1 MEQPINEDLARAAKN
16 AISWSDYKEDSAT
29 DEYNALCARFDAAVE
44 KLVGSVKEPI
54 TVERAEG
61 VAYWTEKYKQ
71 KLAYAIN
78 RDNEIT
84 ARYPSILVAGGG
96 NFNVKK
102 KEKQNAAHEKLYE
115 ECGELFMPE
124 SCYYYKK
131 IKLLLTNDTI
141 FSNDQCVLVKL
152 NKKLDAEEANHAE
165 MVKRN
170 AYYRKHKTMKS
181 YEGLTDEE
189 AAQIDERIKN
199 DFRWNQQPYP
209 SWQLTNSGARIRQIK
224 ERIVEIERLKQRAES
239 SDEDKYPTVQGV
251 TVKENSELMRI
262 QLTFDGKPDDATRV
276 LLKSNGFKWA
286 PSMGVWQRQLTAN
299 GIYAAKTVLKQLR
312 DKGGN

>member
-16 AISWSDYKEDSAT
+16 AISWSDYKEGSAT
-29 DEYNALCARFDAAVE
+29 DEYNALCARFDASVE

-54 TVERAEG
+54 TLEQAEG

-115 ECGELFMPE
+115 ECGELFTPE

-170 AYYRKHKTMKS
+170 AYYRKHKTMKG

-262 QLTFDGKPDDATRV
+262 QLKFDGKPDDATRV

>member
-16 AISWSDYKEDSAT
+16 AISWSDYKEGSAT
-29 DEYNALCARFDAAVE
+29 DEYNALCARFDASVE

-54 TVERAEG
+54 TLEQAEG

-115 ECGELFMPE
+115 ECGELFTPE

-170 AYYRKHKTMKS
+170 AYYRKHKTMKG
-181 YEGLTDEE
+181 YEELTDEE